1 MRLIAFESYC
11 VSWDLTSKPKIRV
24 PFYTP
29 FFVLS
34 IHWADSLL
42 CGTACLWMENCGS
55 PQRVVVF
62 GGFAS
67 NKDKPISQFTVYS
80 YEIKLLI

>member
-1 MRLIAFESYC
+1 MRLIAFESCC
-11 VSWDLTSKPKIRV
+11 VSWDSTSEPKVKV

-29 FFVLS
+29 FSVLS

-42 CGTACLWMENCGS
+42 RGTACLWMEHCGS

-62 GGFAS
+62 GGFAN
-67 NKDKPISQFTVYS
+67 NKDKPISRFTVYS
-80 YEIKLLI
+80 FEIKLLI